1 MELLSDQ
8 GLRLDGRKSD
18 ELRRLRCRLG
28 AFSWSADGSAY
39 LEMGNSKVLAAV
51 YGPREPRGVDNSS
64 KEEAILNV
72 QFSSAAFST
81 AERKERRRGDKR
93 SLEMAAHLKQT
104 FTACIQTEL
113 YPRSQIDIFVEVLQ
127 TDCGH
132 YCASVN
138 AATLALIHAGIPLR
152 DYVCACSASLIK
164 ETPLVDINKLESSL
178 GGPEL
183 ILASLPKSGEIVHL
197 EMSQR
202 FHMDHLDKVID
213 EALEG
218 TRKIRDILDAAVR
231 EHLSKYAK
239 INDNI

>member
-51 YGPREPRGVDNSS
+51 YGPREPRGINH
-64 KEEAILNV
+64 KIIL
-72 QFSSAAFST
+72 
-81 AERKERRRGDKR
+81 
-93 SLEMAAHLKQT
+93 LPLWQT

-218 TRKIRDILDAAVR
+218 TRKIRDILDAAYRAVVKDPGFFKR
-231 EHLSKYAK
+231 FMSADSRNEEPAHRT
-239 INDNI
+239 DP